1 MRILVVAVGIRMPAW
16 VAAGFDDYCARM
28 PRDARIELKEVK
40 PEKRSTGMPVERA
53 LERESERIA
62 AALPQGCLR
71 LALDERGRSFDS
83 AGFARQLAD
92 WRASGRDLAFVIGG
106 ADGLSAVIK
115 ESAAMLLSL
124 SPLTLPHG
132 LARVVLAEQLYR
144 AHTILVAHPYHRA

>member
-1 MRILVVAVGIRMPAW
+1 MRILVVAVGIRMPSW

-62 AALPQGCLR
+62 QALPQGCLR

-83 AGFARQLAD
+83 AGFARQLAE
-92 WRASGRDLAFVIGG
+92 WRESGRDLAFLIGG
-106 ADGLSAVIK
+106 ADGLSAALK

-124 SPLTLPHG
+124 SRLTLPHG

-144 AHTILVAHPYHRA
+144 AHTILAAHPYHRA

>member
-1 MRILVVAVGIRMPAW
+1 MRILVVAVGTRMPPW

-40 PEKRSTGMPVERA
+40 PEKRSAGMPARRV
-53 LERESERIA
+53 LERESERIEQ
-62 AALPQGCLR
+62 ALPQGCLR

-92 WRASGRDLAFVIGG
+92 WRESGRDLAFLIGG
-106 ADGLSAVIK
+106 ADGLSAAIK
-115 ESAAMLLSL
+115 QSAAMLLSL
-124 SPLTLPHG
+124 SSLTLPHG

-144 AHTILVAHPYHRA
+144 AYTILAGHPYHRA